1 MWIRST
7 RRSQTSAKVV
17 KIPLKIP
24 GFTSWSGSPRKSN
37 RLLLVAH
44 STLPKYF
51 IKIPRQF
58 FLVLLRTDE
67 RTKAKHNLHGR
78 GINIIATSLSD
89 GQPGSLVGA
98 NLMTLV
104 ECRTTE
110 FAHLLLCMPMTFY
123 CWHYEKLLWVCEQ
136 ELDSIDMG
144 INAKKIILYADR
156 CQAWE
161 GLFKNK
167 HTEWPRAWLGW
178 WNQTLGCFHCA
189 SKQI

>member
-24 GFTSWSGSPRKSN
+24 GSTSWSGSPRKSN

-51 IKIPRQF
+51 IKIRRQF
-58 FLVLLRTDE
+58 FWVLLRTDE

-98 NLMTLV
+98 NCKFDDIGRVQNNRIGTFV
-104 ECRTTE
+104 VTV
-110 FAHLLLCMPMTFY
+110 CMPMTFY

-136 ELDSIDMG
+136 ELDSIDMV
-144 INAKKIILYADR
+144 INVKKSPCMRIGS
-156 CQAWE
+156 QHE
-161 GLFKNK
+161 KVFFQ
-167 HTEWPRAWLGW
+167 E
-178 WNQTLGCFHCA
+178 
-189 SKQI
+189 